1 LTLFVVGKVI
11 VLLSKV
17 PFITPITMKPF
28 MFVIEAVKTTLLRP
42 AIGDP
47 IEIVG
52 VENT

>member
-1 LTLFVVGKVI
+1 MLFVVGRVI

-17 PFITPITMKPF
+17 PFITPMTMKPF
-28 MFVIEAVKTTLLRP
+28 MLVIEAVNTTLLSP
-42 AIGDP
+42 EIGDP